1 MVQAAFV
8 TVVDPIYPSLWDAT
22 FSELG
27 GETRVWEV
35 FADAENF
42 LAEASADAQ
51 ADEAERVLHR
61 LRREGWARISAR
73 PLDAPEDSTATPLSD
88 DNAEAV
94 LRRARAWFLTEREPR
109 RPVPEDLIAVFLD
122 ATEEWHQQADPASH

>member
-27 GETRVWEV
+27 GETAVWQV

-42 LAEASADAQ
+42 LAGASADAQ
-51 ADEAERVLHR
+51 ADEAESVLRR
-61 LRREGWARISAR
+61 LRSEGWVRISAR
-73 PLDAPEDSTATPLSD
+73 PLDAPDLTATPLSD
-88 DNAEAV
+88 DQADAAV
-94 LRRARAWFLTEREPR
+94 RRARAWFLTEREPR
-109 RPVPEDLIAVFLD
+109 RAVPEDVIAVFLD
-122 ATEEWHQQADPASH
+122 PTGKWLQHADVPSQ